1 MKRHYDV
8 IVCGAGSSG
17 GVVAS
22 RLTDDPALTV
32 LLLDAGPDFPDEAES
47 QPAFY
52 VLGNLL
58 GGGFAGVG
66 AAIPELDWG
75 YWSEPLP
82 GGRRIHLRRGRLVG
96 GTSMINAGIF
106 VRGRPGD
113 FAEWVELGATGWSW
127 DDVRP
132 FYETVEAEIT
142 IRTYPRE
149 QWQPFSHAFE
159 EAYVELGYRLVDDA
173 NAPDAWDGVVA
184 PWPQNR
190 RNEIKLG
197 TLPSYVRRARG
208 RPNFDVRG
216 DALVDRVVVK
226 DGRATGVLLASGE
239 EIEAD
244 EIVVCGGAY
253 GSPSILLR
261 SGIGPATDL
270 RRLGIDPIADLPVGS
285 GLRDHPQCLFL
296 LQAPPQ
302 LATLAGPSFTVVA
315 RGEGWFS
322 FPVALDEEDGV
333 VAVAMALNR
342 QEPNGWVRLTSPDP
356 SAPLAIRTAF
366 GDVITSGGFD
376 GPFDVFRRLVGTSAF
391 AGRSIGG
398 LDADAALDQILP
410 ARLGHAFH
418 PASTCA
424 IGRVVDAQLRV
435 YGVDRLRVADASVF
449 PENISNN
456 LNFTCY
462 MVGERAAALVAGG

>member
-1 MKRHYDV
+1 VNLRYDV
-8 IVCGAGSSG
+8 IVCGAGSAG

-22 RLTDDPALTV
+22 RLSDDSARTV

-52 VLGNLL
+52 VLGNVV
-58 GGGFAGVG
+58 GGDFAGVG
-66 AAIPELDWG
+66 AALPELDWG
-75 YWSEPLP
+75 FWSEPLP

-96 GTSMINAGIF
+96 GTSMINANIF

-113 FAEWVELGATGWSW
+113 FAEWVELGATGWGM

-132 FYETVEAEIT
+132 FYERVEREIA
-142 IRTYPRE
+142 IRTYPRGR
-149 QWQPFSHAFE
+149 WQPFSCVFESAFL
-159 EAYVELGYRLVDDA
+159 ELGFRPVEDV
-173 NAPDAWDGVVA
+173 NAPDAWDGVVG
-184 PWPQNR
+184 PWTQNR

-208 RPNFDVRG
+208 RPNFEVRG
-216 DALVDRVVVK
+216 NALVDRVVVR
-226 DGRATGVLLASGE
+226 DARAVAVLLASGE

-261 SGIGPATDL
+261 SGIGPAEEL
-270 RRLGIDPIADLPVGS
+270 EPLGIRPVADLPVGR

-296 LQAPPQ
+296 LQAPSEV
-302 LATLAGPSFTVVA
+302 ATLAGPSFTVVA
-315 RGEGWFS
+315 RGDGWFS
-322 FPVALDEEDGV
+322 FPVALDEEEGV

-342 QEPNGWVRLTSPDP
+342 QEPNGWVRLTSADP
-356 SAPLAIRTAF
+356 AVPPEIHTAF
-366 GDVITSGGFD
+366 GEVIASGQFD
-376 GPFDVFRRLVGTSAF
+376 APFDVFRRLAATSAF
-391 AGRSIGG
+391 AGRRIGG
-398 LDADAALDQILP
+398 LDADADLEEILP
-410 ARLGHAFH
+410 ERLGHAFH
-418 PASTCA
+418 PSSTCA
-424 IGRVVDAQLRV
+424 IGRVVDPELRV
-435 YGVDRLRVADASVF
+435 YGIEGLRVADASVF

-462 MVGERAAALVAGG
+462 MVGERAAALVAGA

>member
-1 MKRHYDV
+1 MRRADRAARRGRIRLGGSLPAACGAVAADHRDRGSGVAAEDSTSVKRRYDV

-17 GVVAS
+17 GVMAS
-22 RLTDDPALTV
+22 RLSDDPALTV

-113 FAEWVELGATGWSW
+113 FAAWVELGATGWSW

-132 FYETVEAEIT
+132 FYEAVEAEIN
-142 IRTYPRE
+142 IRKYPRE

-173 NAPDAWDGVVA
+173 NAPDAWDGVVG

-197 TLPSYVRRARG
+197 TLPSYVRRAR
-208 RPNFDVRG
+208 R
-216 DALVDRVVVK
+216 
-226 DGRATGVLLASGE
+226 
-239 EIEAD
+239 
-244 EIVVCGGAY
+244 
-253 GSPSILLR
+253 
-261 SGIGPATDL
+261 
-270 RRLGIDPIADLPVGS
+270 
-285 GLRDHPQCLFL
+285 
-296 LQAPPQ
+296 
-302 LATLAGPSFTVVA
+302 
-315 RGEGWFS
+315 
-322 FPVALDEEDGV
+322 
-333 VAVAMALNR
+333 
-342 QEPNGWVRLTSPDP
+342 
-356 SAPLAIRTAF
+356 
-366 GDVITSGGFD
+366 
-376 GPFDVFRRLVGTSAF
+376 
-391 AGRSIGG
+391 
-398 LDADAALDQILP
+398 
-410 ARLGHAFH
+410 
-418 PASTCA
+418 
-424 IGRVVDAQLRV
+424 
-435 YGVDRLRVADASVF
+435 
-449 PENISNN
+449 
-456 LNFTCY
+456 
-462 MVGERAAALVAGG
+462 

>member
-1 MKRHYDV
+1 VKRRYDV

-22 RLTDDPALTV
+22 RLSDDAALTV

-82 GGRRIHLRRGRLVG
+82 GGRRIHLKRGRLVG

-113 FAEWVELGATGWSW
+113 FAEWVELGATGWGW

-132 FYETVEAEIT
+132 FYERVEEEIT

-159 EAYVELGYRLVDDA
+159 EAYVELGYRLVDEA
-173 NAPDAWDGVVA
+173 NAPDAWTGVVG

-197 TLPSYVRRARG
+197 TLPSYVRRARR

-239 EIEAD
+239 EFEAD

-261 SGIGPATDL
+261 SGIGPAADL
-270 RRLGIDPIADLPVGS
+270 EGLGIAPVADLPVGS

-296 LQAPPQ
+296 LKAPPQ
-302 LATLAGPSFTVVA
+302 LATLVGPSFTVVA
-315 RGEGWFS
+315 RGDGWFS
-322 FPVALDEEDGV
+322 FPVALDEEEGV
-333 VAVAMALNR
+333 VGVAMALNR
-342 QEPNGWVRLTSPDP
+342 QEPNGWVRLTSPDAA
-356 SAPLAIRTAF
+356 APLAIHTAF
-366 GDVITSGGFD
+366 GDVIGSGGFD
-376 GPFDVFRRLVGTSAF
+376 GPFDVFRRLAGTSAF

-398 LDADAALDQILP
+398 LDADAALEQILP
-410 ARLGHAFH
+410 ERLGHAFH
-418 PASTCA
+418 PSSTCA
-424 IGRVVDAQLRV
+424 IGRVVDSQLRV
-435 YGVDRLRVADASVF
+435 YGIDRLRVADASVF

-462 MVGERAAALVAGG
+462 MVGERAAALVAGR